1 MQIKEKISIIEA
13 ILFASGEPIEF
24 DKLAYGADVEI
35 TDLHKLVAML
45 NSDYSDRGSALEV
58 LKLEDSYQLST
69 KEEFA
74 PYIRSALE
82 AKRTATLSPA
92 AMEAL
97 TIIAYNQPVTR
108 SFVED
113 VRGVDSSGVITN
125 LLEKE
130 LIEEAGRLDIPG
142 KPMSFK
148 TTANFLR
155 CFRLSSI
162 QDLPPLPS
170 ENSQITFDDVG
181 ASGYEAVDEALEE

>member
-1 MQIKEKISIIEA
+1 MQLDEKISVIEA
-13 ILFASGEPIEF
+13 ILFASGEPIET
-24 DKLAYGADVEI
+24 DKLAYSAGVDVSDI
-35 TDLHKLVAML
+35 HKLVGLL
-45 NSDYSDRGSALEV
+45 NSEYSERGSALEV
-58 LKLEDSYQLST
+58 LKLEDSYQLAT
-69 KEEFA
+69 REEYA

-82 AKRTATLSPA
+82 SKRSATLSPA

-130 LIEEAGRLDIPG
+130 LIEEAGRLDVPG
-142 KPMSFK
+142 RPVTFR

-155 CFRLSSI
+155 CFGLASI
-162 QDLPPLPS
+162 DDLPPLPS
-170 ENSQITFDDVG
+170 DNSQVTFDDV
-181 ASGYEAVDEALEE
+181 E